1 MQHISDKSFKTTRWK
16 MHPGLPWWGESGSST
31 RILQFEANPIGAPS
45 GGPSE
50 TTSVGA
56 VLDVGA
62 GSSSTS
68 TSNSSSRCS
77 TSQFQVYECS
87 CNDRLCNLSLR
98 ERWKAHILS
107 TKHMIIIVIFLG
119 NIVFAQ
125 RDQIKITLENQRT
138 IYILKL
144 INLLLSILYN
154 LSLT

>member
-1 MQHISDKSFKTTRWK
+1 
-16 MHPGLPWWGESGSST
+16 
-31 RILQFEANPIGAPS
+31 LQLAANPIRAPS
-45 GGPSE
+45 GGPLE

-56 VLDVGA
+56 VSDVGA

-68 TSNSSSRCS
+68 ISSSRCS

-87 CNDRLCNLSLR
+87 CNDRLCNLSFR

-107 TKHMIIIVIFLG
+107 TKHMIIIPIFLG

-138 IYILKL
+138 YIYTKVDELDA
-144 INLLLSILYN
+144 
-154 LSLT
+154 

>member
-1 MQHISDKSFKTTRWK
+1 MQHISDKKFKTRRWQ
-16 MHPGLPWWGESGSST
+16 MHRGLPWWGGESGSST
-31 RILQFEANPIGAPS
+31 RILRLAANTIGA
-45 GGPSE
+45 PSE

-56 VLDVGA
+56 VSDVGA
-62 GSSSTS
+62 DSSSTS

-77 TSQFQVYECS
+77 TSQLQVYECS

-107 TKHMIIIVIFLG
+107 TKHMIIILIFLG
-119 NIVFAQ
+119 NIIFAQ